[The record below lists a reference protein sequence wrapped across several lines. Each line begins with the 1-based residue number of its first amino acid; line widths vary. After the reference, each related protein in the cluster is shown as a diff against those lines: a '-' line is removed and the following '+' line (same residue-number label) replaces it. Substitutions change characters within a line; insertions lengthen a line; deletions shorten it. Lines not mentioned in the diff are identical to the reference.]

1 MTSILRRATGAMIVA
16 WALVLLPFGTPRA
29 AEQYD
34 QAKLELFV
42 TAALAVN
49 KLVEQW
55 TPRIQG
61 AQNETEASQLREQ
74 ANGELVAAIQ
84 QSNGISIEEYRQIS
98 QAAQTRPG
106 PDGPDFA
113 DLRQDASA
121 EPGRAGGAGADPVAI
136 ASPAGGRDQLAMV
149 VPRPAAIALR

>member
-34 QAKLELFV
+34 QAKLESFV

-61 AQNETEASQLREQ
+61 AQNETEAAQLREQ
-74 ANGELVAAIQ
+74 ANGELMAAIQ
-84 QSNGISIEEYRQIS
+84 QSNGISVDEYRQIS
-98 QAAQTRPG
+98 QAAQSDPTLMDRISQIFDKMHPQPQTQPG
-106 PDGPDFA
+106 A
-113 DLRQDASA
+113 
-121 EPGRAGGAGADPVAI
+121 
-136 ASPAGGRDQLAMV
+136 PAPTQSQ
-149 VPRPAAIALR
+149 